1 LSSLVIKKTIKEI
14 SYYDLKEKIERGEI
28 KELIIGDNFILGVV
42 SPTEFYKTNKEI
54 NVSFWQIAKDLNIAT
69 SQINNLKIKTQSR
82 SNQDFILALIV
93 NLIPVLLIIGLFW
106 YMFSQA
112 QKGAGQIFS
121 FSRSSIKMYDPRKQK
136 ITFND
141 VAGLKEAKE
150 ELKEII
156 EFLKNPQK
164 FLSLGARVPK
174 GVLLVGPPGT
184 GKTLLARATAAEANV
199 PFFYISGSEFI
210 ELFVGIGASRI
221 RDAFAVAKKSSPSI
235 LFIDEIDSI
244 GRIRGVGI
252 TGAHEEREQT
262 LNQLL
267 AEMDGFEKETPLV
280 VIAASVTG
288 DTPVLVKKNNEIM
301 LKPIKEIIDEYYL
314 QNEDGIEKLCPDLEV
329 LGFVGKKNKRGVY
342 FRKAVWQKVRSVFR
356 HKVKEIYIIE
366 YLGGK
371 IKATGN
377 HSVFVRTKFGVV
389 PKLVSELKPGD
400 CLVDIPYQV
409 NKDHK
414 GKKRIY
420 KAEFPHSFDL
430 ELNVFEPIYRKNLI
444 KYFTYQFALNYAG
457 KILQEKIIDIFS
469 FHKANIEKWIREDS
483 VSYEFSSNLYNHK
496 IPEKIKLTPELMRI
510 FGYYIENGYSK
521 NELNF
526 CFNVK
531 ETDKINDLKHLMKKV
546 FGLEPNT
553 EKYTKPDTV
562 DIIYYSE
569 PLMEFFA
576 YWCGINVHNKH
587 IPSFLFEAPKKYFIE
602 FLKGVFK
609 GDIERYKNDKLE
621 ITSVN
626 KQLILELNWLSR
638 IHGFKSY
645 IYSFKVKKKEKS
657 IKEVVVWKIIWDK
670 TQNPFKDNQ
679 ENKFNLKRPIVK
691 RVIKVPYDDYVYDF
705 CGCENEAFFGGESP
719 ILLHNTNRPDVLD
732 PALLRPGRFDRKI
745 FLDLP
750 NINEREEILRLHLK
764 DKKIGKIDI
773 RQIAERTPGFSG
785 ADLANLCNEAAILAA
800 RRNKNQIDQQ
810 EIIDAIEKIILGPE
824 KKSKV
829 YSKKEKEIAAY
840 HEAGHAIV
848 AHYLPYSSPVQK
860 ISIIARGRAGGY
872 TLKTPTEDKSFYFKK
887 EFLDELSVML
897 GGYAAELIVFNDIT
911 TGASSDLKIA
921 TNLAR
926 ELITSYGMSD
936 KFGPVSLGRKQEIIY
951 GYKEYL
957 IEKDYSEK
965 TAEEIDKEV
974 FNILNYALE
983 RAKNVILQKRDKL
996 DKIAKIL
1003 IKQETIEKK
1012 QFERLIKEPKGSLNI

>member
-1 LSSLVIKKTIKEI
+1 MNKKILNYILAFTLVTFLLFISTSFIINKTVKEI
-14 SYYDLKEKIERGEI
+14 SYYELKDLIERGEI
-28 KELIIGDNFILGVV
+28 KELIIGDNFILANI
-42 SPTEFYKTNKEI
+42 SPTEFYKINKET
-54 NVSFWQIAKDLNIAT
+54 NVSFWQIAKDLNIST
-69 SQINNLKIKTQSR
+69 SQIQKLKIKTQSR
-82 SNQDFILALIV
+82 GGQDFILALII
-93 NLIPVLLIIGLFW
+93 NLLPVLIIIGLFW

-121 FSRSSIKMYDPRKQK
+121 FSRSSIKMYDPKKQR

-150 ELKEII
+150 ELKEVI

-184 GKTLLARATAAEANV
+184 GKTLLAQATAAEANV

-221 RDAFAVAKKSSPSI
+221 RDAFSVAKKSSPSI

-244 GRIRGVGI
+244 GRIRGMGI

-280 VIAASVTG
+280 VIAA
-288 DTPVLVKKNNEIM
+288 
-301 LKPIKEIIDEYYL
+301 
-314 QNEDGIEKLCPDLEV
+314 
-329 LGFVGKKNKRGVY
+329 
-342 FRKAVWQKVRSVFR
+342 
-356 HKVKEIYIIE
+356 
-366 YLGGK
+366 
-371 IKATGN
+371 
-377 HSVFVRTKFGVV
+377 
-389 PKLVSELKPGD
+389 
-400 CLVDIPYQV
+400 
-409 NKDHK
+409 
-414 GKKRIY
+414 
-420 KAEFPHSFDL
+420 
-430 ELNVFEPIYRKNLI
+430 
-444 KYFTYQFALNYAG
+444 
-457 KILQEKIIDIFS
+457 
-469 FHKANIEKWIREDS
+469 
-483 VSYEFSSNLYNHK
+483 
-496 IPEKIKLTPELMRI
+496 
-510 FGYYIENGYSK
+510 
-521 NELNF
+521 
-526 CFNVK
+526 
-531 ETDKINDLKHLMKKV
+531 
-546 FGLEPNT
+546 
-553 EKYTKPDTV
+553 
-562 DIIYYSE
+562 
-569 PLMEFFA
+569 
-576 YWCGINVHNKH
+576 
-587 IPSFLFEAPKKYFIE
+587 
-602 FLKGVFK
+602 
-609 GDIERYKNDKLE
+609 
-621 ITSVN
+621 
-626 KQLILELNWLSR
+626 
-638 IHGFKSY
+638 
-645 IYSFKVKKKEKS
+645 
-657 IKEVVVWKIIWDK
+657 
-670 TQNPFKDNQ
+670 
-679 ENKFNLKRPIVK
+679 
-691 RVIKVPYDDYVYDF
+691 
-705 CGCENEAFFGGESP
+705 
-719 ILLHNTNRPDVLD
+719 TNRPDVLD

-750 NINEREEILRLHLK
+750 NINEREEILKLHLR
-764 DKKIGKIDI
+764 DKKTGKIDT

-810 EIIDAIEKIILGPE
+810 ELIDAVEKIILGPE

-872 TLKTPTEDKSFYFKK
+872 TLKTPLEEKSFYFKK
-887 EFLDELSVML
+887 EFIDELSVML

-957 IEKDYSEK
+957 VEKDYSEK

-974 FNILNYALE
+974 FSLLNYALE

-996 DKIAKIL
+996 DKIAKTL
-1003 IKQETIEKK
+1003 IKQETIEKR
-1012 QFERLIKEPKGSLNI
+1012 QFERLIRDSKGSLNLI